1 MRNCLNIRYCGIKIC
16 LFLTY
21 AICIWIF
28 ESNTKYFMPSV
39 VSTEDVTT
47 SSVRLI
53 PYHSLLSSMF
63 QPVSRRQGVFSSA
76 LNNILPSRRHRR
88 PVSRYRR
95 PPSRFQNRLRKF
107 KYQRPNPYR
116 NRYPTRSFN
125 KYKKSYGRNR
135 HPSRKPQNSFLPGGI
150 VIDVQPRNHTKI
162 QIQI

>member
-1 MRNCLNIRYCGIKIC
+1 MRNCLNIRYCGIKIS

-63 QPVSRRQGVFSSA
+63 QPVSRRRGKGLFSNA
-76 LNNILPSRRHRR
+76 LNNIFPSR
-88 PVSRYRR
+88 RYRR
-95 PPSRFQNRLRKF
+95 PTLRYSRPPSRYYNGIRRLRYGRPRPERLRQSTTSFNKF
-107 KYQRPNPYR
+107 SKNYER
-116 NRYPTRSFN
+116 NRYPQ
-125 KYKKSYGRNR
+125 
-135 HPSRKPQNSFLPGGI
+135 RKPHNSFVPGGI
-150 VIDVQPRNHTKI
+150 VIDVQP
-162 QIQI
+162 